1 MACGGRAEPQV
12 GADAGADGGGA
23 EVQCGQLRDDV
34 FEGQEVAFQEACECV
49 EFLTVG
55 HRHRILQLGAS
66 DGDVVRVLVGEVM
79 ERPREFLRLFASGPM
94 ASISAS
100 LQAAG

>member
-1 MACGGRAEPQV
+1 M
-12 GADAGADGGGA
+12 
-23 EVQCGQLRDDV
+23 
-34 FEGQEVAFQEACECV
+34 

-66 DGDVVRVLVGEVM
+66 DGDVVRVLVGEVV
-79 ERPREFLRLFASGPM
+79 ERPREFLRLFASYLM